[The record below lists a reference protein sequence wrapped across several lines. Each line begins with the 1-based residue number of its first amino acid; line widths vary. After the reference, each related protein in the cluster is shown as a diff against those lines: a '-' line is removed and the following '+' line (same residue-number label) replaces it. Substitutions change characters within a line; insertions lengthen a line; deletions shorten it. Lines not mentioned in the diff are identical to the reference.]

1 MQVLNHMEKMA
12 YRIPEAV
19 QVTGIGRSKL
29 YELIQQ
35 GSLKAIKVGGR
46 TLITRAELEALL
58 QPRMA

>member
-1 MQVLNHMEKMA
+1 MFNPLEKIA

-35 GSLKAIKVGGR
+35 GTLRATKVGGR
-46 TLITRAELEALL
+46 TLIARTELEALL
-58 QPRMA
+58 QPR